1 MMKERNPQSPIFKM
15 GILSISMLLMVAP
28 SIAPAVPLMMQ
39 TFSTQST
46 SAVETLSTI
55 PNLGIILG
63 IFLSSWVALK
73 IGEKK
78 TVMTGLTLALISGFI
93 PALSS
98 NYTVVLTMRFLFGIG
113 IGLFNSLA
121 ISLIAQYYTGDELS
135 TMMGFQNAINALGAT
150 LLAFAVGFLVTFGW
164 HETFLIYLIIIPIM
178 LIFALVVPDKKQ
190 ISVQADKRPTTKQ
203 HVNGAVIGI
212 SILTF
217 FIYVFFMVVTVKLSN
232 LLIVTKLGTASQAAT
247 ILGTFTLVTML
258 VGLIYGRVYKLL
270 KRHIL
275 PLGFLIIALGFLLG
289 GTAQTLTAIIIGV
302 LIIGLGF
309 GLSIPYIYTIVNVKA
324 PKGSENLASAL
335 VLVMTNIGVFI
346 SPIMID
352 FISKLFGS
360 TEPTVNMLVSAGGF
374 LILFIVSL
382 LMNLIVKDQVKQ
394 ED

>member
-93 PALSS
+93 PVLSS

-150 LLAFAVGFLVTFGW
+150 L
-164 HETFLIYLIIIPIM
+164 
-178 LIFALVVPDKKQ
+178 
-190 ISVQADKRPTTKQ
+190 
-203 HVNGAVIGI
+203 
-212 SILTF
+212 
-217 FIYVFFMVVTVKLSN
+217 
-232 LLIVTKLGTASQAAT
+232 
-247 ILGTFTLVTML
+247 
-258 VGLIYGRVYKLL
+258 
-270 KRHIL
+270 
-275 PLGFLIIALGFLLG
+275 
-289 GTAQTLTAIIIGV
+289 
-302 LIIGLGF
+302 
-309 GLSIPYIYTIVNVKA
+309 
-324 PKGSENLASAL
+324 
-335 VLVMTNIGVFI
+335 
-346 SPIMID
+346 
-352 FISKLFGS
+352 
-360 TEPTVNMLVSAGGF
+360 
-374 LILFIVSL
+374 
-382 LMNLIVKDQVKQ
+382 
-394 ED
+394 